1 MIKLSLLEF
10 MNVQPLD
17 IWRQIPIGPIHFVVD
32 LKMTP
37 DTIFLKY
44 CALASMIFKSTRCV

>member
-17 IWRQIPIGPIHFVVD
+17 IWRQIPIGPILLRID
-32 LKMTP
+32 LTMTP
-37 DTIFLKY
+37 DKNKLIFL
-44 CALASMIFKSTRCV
+44 